1 MDARQPP
8 EPDHRLIGNTN
19 ALRRAHVPAGS
30 GGRAA
35 RGRRGPRQ
43 SCRFPLTAISPTCS
57 PAPAR
62 YRARLLAASPDHLVR
77 RMILVAHI
85 SLWLFDPPAHGCSRT
100 TTCIPA
106 SEAVHIRCSA
116 TSLARSVEQRRL
128 PGLGGVPADYEGRP
142 APGCARA
149 LTAVV
154 TARLVPD
161 PGINNGFPAE
171 CRRDVCFARAGRERL
186 LQARDPAMPLMR
198 AMVTS
203 SPLRPRAG
211 AARSPGAGGPGKP
224 ASARRWRFA
233 WRLSERR
240 INKQRNRSR

>member
-8 EPDHRLIGNTN
+8 EPAHRLIGNTN

-85 SLWLFDPPAHGCSRT
+85 SLWLFDPPCSRLLADNDLY
-100 TTCIPA
+100 TCIRGRPLFSNFVSKIGRA
-106 SEAVHIRCSA
+106 AEAP
-116 TSLARSVEQRRL
+116 RL
-128 PGLGGVPADYEGRP
+128 CDVPADYEGRP

-198 AMVTS
+198 AMVTFR
-203 SPLRPRAG
+203 PLRPRTG
-211 AARSPGAGGPGKP
+211 AARSPGAGGPGEP